1 MTRTDTLLKMLH
13 RARLL
18 TREVDRLA
26 VDCFEIENVHKLA
39 QVQKRRTR
47 TYEKIDTI
55 RKSLSFDRAMAIIKT
70 FNAEC
75 DELDAQDNKYGLRYR
90 IELEIEAGN
99 LVATTQANVY
109 RVIAPVKGPASD
121 VYLYEVLDSLVVQGM
136 ADSCE
141 VKIVGNGTSRSYMD
155 VYIEEPIASKINQ
168 ALEIAASDKGAN

>member
-39 QVQKRRTR
+39 MYTKRRTR
-47 TYEKIDTI
+47 TYEKIDTL
-55 RKSLSFDRAMAIIKT
+55 RKSLSFDRAMAVIKT

-99 LVATTQANVY
+99 LVATNQSNVY
-109 RVIAPVKGPASD
+109 RVLAPVKGPASD
-121 VYLYEVLDSLVVQGM
+121 VYLYEVLDSLAVQSM
-136 ADSCE
+136 EDSCE
-141 VKIVGNGTSRSYMD
+141 VKILANGTSRSYMD
-155 VYIEEPIASKINQ
+155 VYVGEPIASKIIK
-168 ALEIAASDKGAN
+168 ALEIAASNKGAN